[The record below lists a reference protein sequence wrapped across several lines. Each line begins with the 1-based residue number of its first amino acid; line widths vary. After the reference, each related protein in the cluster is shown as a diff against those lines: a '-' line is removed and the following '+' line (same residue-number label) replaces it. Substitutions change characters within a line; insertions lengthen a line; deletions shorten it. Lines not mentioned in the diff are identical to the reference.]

1 MKRNNSIPLR
11 PILIA
16 VAVLL
21 LILLVSWIYRNMKS
35 NSIEITADQEIDITP
50 QQIQSIKD
58 IGEWEFL
65 EISDEEM
72 VDTTRR
78 GILSD
83 DHLVRIYY
91 GTMRLGINLKQVE
104 TGWIV
109 PRGDTIE
116 VTLPKVGLLDR
127 DFIDEARTKS
137 FYESGTWTAKDR
149 ESMMRR
155 AYQRMLQRG
164 LTPQNLQTAQ
174 QNGEAQ
180 VRQVLQGLGFKLIKI
195 QYKD

>member
-1 MKRNNSIPLR
+1 MKRNNSIPLQ
-11 PILIA
+11 PTLIA
-16 VAVLL
+16 VAVIL

-164 LTPQNLQTAQ
+164 LTSQNLQTAQ

-180 VRQVLQGLGFKLIKI
+180 VRQVLQGMGFKLIKI

>member
-1 MKRNNSIPLR
+1 MKRNNSIPLQ

-16 VAVLL
+16 VAVIL

-35 NSIEITADQEIDITP
+35 SSIEITADQEIDITP

-174 QNGEAQ
+174 QNGEVQ
-180 VRQVLQGLGFKLIKI
+180 VRQVLQGMGFKLIKI

>member
-1 MKRNNSIPLR
+1 MKRNNSIPLQ

-16 VAVLL
+16 VAVIL
-21 LILLVSWIYRNMKS
+21 LILLISWLYRNMKS

-180 VRQVLQGLGFKLIKI
+180 VRQVLQGMGFKLIKI